1 MHCTG
6 KLYLPRVKLNAAIV
20 PFTEELIGQF
30 RMIMVVSVLVHVG
43 PGKKCA
49 VSKKSIFVKSS
60 RFSRR
65 VSP

>member
-30 RMIMVVSVLVHVG
+30 RMIMVVSVLVHVR
-43 PGKKCA
+43 PGNKCA
-49 VSKKSIFVKSS
+49 IGKNQSLYGNYSYINKGQI
-60 RFSRR
+60 
-65 VSP
+65 